1 MLIIFIFTVFFQQE
15 TLSKKANITS
25 ALEEGSHKFGA
36 EENGFANQEMDMSN
50 IVSPS
55 SRPRII
61 SQEILKP
68 NDLPNNLTEM
78 MNSNVPLQNIRNK
91 FSLGAHENLPDKQIY
106 TLKKTTHEKAKANIT
121 SALQEASQKCGAE
134 ENGFASQKIDMSDI
148 ESPPSRPQIIS
159 QEKVMPSNLPNNLTE
174 KINSNVPLQNITNK
188 CSLGAHKNL
197 SDKQIYTL
205 KKITNEKTKPLEK
218 ESNENL
224 NIQKIIKVPERINF
238 SSPIQQKDVNERSLN
253 YLRRI
258 QDLKQQINNLNKE
271 LQNKTKE
278 CERLQKTI

>member
-78 MNSNVPLQNIRNK
+78 INSNVPLQNIRNK
-91 FSLGAHENLPDKQIY
+91 FSLGAHENLP
-106 TLKKTTHEKAKANIT
+106 
-121 SALQEASQKCGAE
+121 
-134 ENGFASQKIDMSDI
+134 
-148 ESPPSRPQIIS
+148 
-159 QEKVMPSNLPNNLTE
+159 
-174 KINSNVPLQNITNK
+174 
-188 CSLGAHKNL
+188 
-197 SDKQIYTL
+197 DKQIYTL